1 MSEIFRNIWTG
12 LTGASPLDQANL
24 LLGIAGVWLMIRR
37 SLWAFPVGL
46 VAVTVQGV
54 LFWQTKFYADARLQG
69 FYFVSLTYGW
79 WHWIR
84 HRGTAPELPVTLLGW
99 RARCGYALA
108 GVGITVLWAEYQRR
122 NTDAVM
128 PYRDAFVATF
138 GLIGQML
145 QVRKNLE
152 NWPVWVIVNLTTIAA
167 CLSASPALHFSAFLY
182 LIYLIMAFV
191 GWREW
196 HRTMKQPDAAHA

>member
-1 MSEIFRNIWTG
+1 MSEILRNIWTG
-12 LTGASPLDQANL
+12 LTDASPLDQANL

-37 SLWAFPVGL
+37 SLWAFPIGL
-46 VAVTVQGV
+46 VAVSVQGV

-69 FYFVSLTYGW
+69 FYFVFLTYGW

-84 HRGTAPELPVTLLGW
+84 HRGAAPEMPVSLLDW

-108 GVGITVLWAEYQRR
+108 GVGVTVLWAEYQRR
-122 NTDAVM
+122 STDAVM

-138 GLIGQML
+138 GLVGQML

-152 NWPVWVIVNLTTIAA
+152 NWLVWVVVNVTTIAA

-196 HRTMKQPDAAHA
+196 HRAMKIQSPPHA